1 MNADEAIRA
10 HARWKT
16 LLHIYLTH
24 PDGSI
29 DVNNLQSDCKCDLG
43 RWIYAEGAKYSAL
56 PEYTALKDAHAK
68 FHYIAAEIVKKVDAG
83 QRLNPDVE
91 IGIGSAFG
99 KASNVVVNTVKELMK
114 KTA

>member
-16 LLHIYLTH
+16 LLHIYLGH

-29 DVNNLQSDCKCDLG
+29 EVNNLQSDCKCDLG
-43 RWIYAEGAKYSAL
+43 RWIYAEGAKYNTL
-56 PEYTALKDAHAK
+56 PEYTVLKEAHAK
-68 FHYIAAEIVKKVDAG
+68 FHHIAAEIVRKVDAG
-83 QRLNPDVE
+83 QRLNSDVE
-91 IGIGSAFG
+91 LGMSSPFS
-99 KASNVVVNTVKELMK
+99 KASSGVVNTIKELMK